1 MSRERPPRPT
11 GKPGRIYAARSYAPR
26 PYAALVE
33 QLFQALPSPRG
44 KPWTLQEVADGTGG
58 RLSVSY
64 LSDLRRGHVLEPS
77 FERLALLADFFA
89 VDIRYFLGHPDE
101 PPAPGGDHD
110 ALTRAL
116 ATPLVPEIAARA
128 GALTDV
134 ERAHVLHRLNS
145 GPEWRG
151 RPGRPGHKG

>member
-1 MSRERPPRPT
+1 MSRELPPRT
-11 GKPGRIYAARSYAPR
+11 GKPGRTYAARSYAPR
-26 PYAALVE
+26 PYAALVA
-33 QLFQALPSPRG
+33 QLFQTLPSPRG

-77 FERLALLADFFA
+77 FERLALLADFFG

-101 PPAPGGDHD
+101 PPAPRRDDD
-110 ALTRAL
+110 ALARAL

-134 ERAHVLHRLNS
+134 ERAHVLRRLHS

-151 RPGRPGHKG
+151 RLGRPGHEG